1 MDYDH
6 LDPEGSLMDRIQA
19 LIQPPQSEESSKKIK
34 KVDKEARKQGR
45 SVNNDNC
52 DSCGEGGDLLCC
64 DRCPCAFHLTCC
76 DPPLE
81 EDDIPDGEWL
91 CNECKARPEEDH
103 EVKGK
108 EQPNIAN
115 NTEDHSATSAKDSEN
130 SKPESPF
137 STLVKM
143 TTGKNPTTFTLPPE
157 LKCNTFFPGDRKR
170 KNSTEEK
177 VVPVKNGRRHGE
189 EEERSIPPGCLC
201 FACSRS
207 ELTNQLVHCDFCPL
221 AFHMDCLNPPLT
233 TVPSGMWMCPN
244 HAEHA
249 EPGLRDPRFSK
260 RLQAYNDL
268 RSNISQHTIKM
279 NFLQR
284 VHRMKKHPSF
294 KRKALLP
301 TTRRATLVPQAVK
314 DHYRSPPIQ
323 LLPEHIRKMQE
334 PLPLHALPLTTPSV
348 EEQEEWLKSVI
359 SLQCGIAKHLSQPPV
374 SKTSTPV
381 VNHTDSS
388 SVKGEFSSLNTYSS
402 ASAISASSTAVKEPT
417 VNGLSHKSDLTN
429 HISSLPAS
437 SGVQSACISRVVTTT
452 ITTTSG
458 GKTITKPLTILY
470 ASPSKLQTH
479 MNGPLSTKAG
489 GNSSSLV
496 NMCSVS
502 STHLPSQVLVKQEPK
517 SVEKQM
523 VCNDLTQL
531 SGECKQLSSDPAKL
545 VNDIGHVNNVKA
557 KISVDTV
564 KTLAVPTSSTSS
576 VVNTTASVVARNIS
590 TAIAAGSSSSS
601 NATKSASST
610 PTKLIVLTSTNSGN
624 IIKTIAT
631 AGLSAGGTSQIPGG
645 SIVTLAA
652 PGNSTNPVKIGAVS
666 ASTSAS
672 VGSSPNKGTQAA
684 AASTS
689 VATANA
695 INSICAAAGV
705 DAFNELAK
713 LDPRLIQVLAYQR
726 LQQLLTQKPVPPSPV
741 ASRKISFNGLK
752 ETIVLPQQAVP
763 AGRSIAVL
771 CPLSGTGPVCPMIHK
786 CLSLG
791 QGPDMDL
798 CLQEYGH
805 CNFISQ
811 KHCSIFYDE
820 TSKQYELI
828 NYSEHG
834 TYVDNVLYS
843 CDFSDKMN
851 RHVLSS
857 KDLDPSKVAKNKLL
871 AAASSQGRQN
881 SKTKGSRRTVGLG
894 VQRIMKTCNCT
905 TSSSNLIGGSGA
917 GWEGTALLHHGSYI
931 KLGCAQFVFSITSH
945 ATKLPSSGGKASKVD
960 DKKATT
966 L

>member
-6 LDPEGSLMDRIQA
+6 LDPEGSLMDVRRSSQFLSSIFALKLDSHQLFTFITYPFLYYLQRIQA
-19 LIQPPQSEESSKKIK
+19 LIQPPQSEDLGKRIK
-34 KVDKEARKQGR
+34 KGDKEARKQGR
-45 SVNNDNC
+45 AVNNDNC

-64 DRCPCAFHLTCC
+64 ERCPCAFHLTCC

-91 CNECKARPEEDH
+91 CNECKALPKEDTDN
-103 EVKGK
+103 KGK
-108 EQPNIAN
+108 DPVNDGIKTDGHLAP
-115 NTEDHSATSAKDSEN
+115 TVKVTEN

-143 TTGKNPTTFTLPPE
+143 TTGKNPTTFSLPPE

-170 KNSTEEK
+170 KNSTEERTI
-177 VVPVKNGRRHGE
+177 PVKNGKRHTDE
-189 EEERSIPPGCLC
+189 EEHMIPPGRLC

-207 ELTNQLVHCDFCPL
+207 DLVGQLVHCDFCPL
-221 AFHMDCLNPPLT
+221 AFHMDCINPPLT

-284 VHRMKKHPSF
+284 VHRLKKHPSF
-294 KRKALLP
+294 KRKEFLP
-301 TTRRATLVPQAVK
+301 TRRRATL
-314 DHYRSPPIQ
+314 
-323 LLPEHIRKMQE
+323 
-334 PLPLHALPLTTPSV
+334 
-348 EEQEEWLKSVI
+348 WLKCVI
-359 SLQCGIAKHLSQPPV
+359 SLQCGIAKHLTQPSV
-374 SKTSTPV
+374 NKALIANHTDNASKGETSNSNNHSSTSGSAHATSSGTGKEPV
-381 VNHTDSS
+381 VN
-388 SVKGEFSSLNTYSS
+388 
-402 ASAISASSTAVKEPT
+402 
-417 VNGLSHKSDLTN
+417 GLPSKSDLPN
-429 HISSLPAS
+429 HVSATAANGNVPN
-437 SGVQSACISRVVTTT
+437 ACISRVVTTT

-479 MNGPLSTKAG
+479 MNGPLNTKSVASAG
-489 GNSSSLV
+489 NPV
-496 NMCSVS
+496 NVCTVS
-502 STHLPSQVLVKQEPK
+502 STHLPSKVLVKQEPK
-517 SVEKQM
+517 TVEKQ
-523 VCNDLTQL
+523 VGDLTQL
-531 SGECKQLSSDPAKL
+531 SAECKQLSSDTAKL
-545 VNDIGHVNNVKA
+545 INDIGHLNNVKA
-557 KISVDTV
+557 KVTTDSIKTV
-564 KTLAVPTSSTSS
+564 AVSSSSS
-576 VVNTTASVVARNIS
+576 VVNTTVSAATRTIS
-590 TAIAAGSSSSS
+590 TVTSASSSGAST
-601 NATKSASST
+601 TKVASST

-631 AGLSAGGTSQIPGG
+631 AGLSAASTGQIPGG
-645 SIVTLAA
+645 SIVTLGA
-652 PGNSTNPVKIGAVS
+652 PGSAGSVNPVKIGTVNAS
-666 ASTSAS
+666 APVS
-672 VGSSPNKGTQAA
+672 VGSSPNKVNQAA
-684 AASTS
+684 AATS
-689 VATANA
+689 MATANA

-705 DAFNELAK
+705 DAFNDEIVTLS
-713 LDPRLIQVLAYQR
+713 LHY
-726 LQQLLTQKPVPPSPV
+726 LQPIPPSPV
-741 ASRKISFNGLK
+741 SARKISFNGLK

-791 QGPDMDL
+791 QGPDMDV

-805 CNFISQ
+805 CNFISE

-843 CDFSDKMN
+843 CDFSDKIN
-851 RHVLSS
+851 RHVVSS
-857 KDLDPSKVAKNKLL
+857 KDLDPSKVSKNKLL
-871 AAASSQGRQN
+871 AAAQGRQN
-881 SKTKGSRRTVGLG
+881 NSKPKGSRRTVGLG
-894 VQRIMKTCNCT
+894 VQKIVKACNCT

-945 ATKLPSSGGKASKVD
+945 ATKLPSTSKASSTN
-960 DKKATT
+960 DKKLASSH
-966 L
+966 

>member
-19 LIQPPQSEESSKKIK
+19 LIQPPQSDESGKRVK

-91 CNECKARPEEDH
+91 CNECKAMPIEDDETKGNDQPNVANDH
-103 EVKGK
+103 EDCS
-108 EQPNIAN
+108 
-115 NTEDHSATSAKDSEN
+115 TSATKDSEN

-177 VVPVKNGRRHGE
+177 AVPVKNGKRNGDE
-189 EEERSIPPGCLC
+189 ECPSIPPGRLC
-201 FACSRS
+201 FACSKS
-207 ELTNQLVHCDFCPL
+207 DLVGQLVHCDFCPL

-284 VHRMKKHPSF
+284 VRRLKKHPSF
-294 KRKALLP
+294 KRKEFLP
-301 TTRRATLVPQAVK
+301 TRRRATLVPQAIK
-314 DHYRSPPIQ
+314 DHYDCPPIQ
-323 LLPEHIRKMQE
+323 MLPENVRKMQE
-334 PLPLHALPLTTPSV
+334 PLPLHSLPLNPPTA
-348 EEQEEWLKSVI
+348 EEQEEWLKCVI
-359 SLQCGIAKHLSQPPV
+359 SLQCGIAKHLTQP
-374 SKTSTPV
+374 S
-381 VNHTDSS
+381 VNKNFISNHIDSS
-388 SVKGEFSSLNTYSS
+388 SVKGESSNTN
-402 ASAISASSTAVKEPT
+402 SSTSVHPASTGAVKEPA
-417 VNGLSHKSDLTN
+417 VNGLPTKSDLSN
-429 HISSLPAS
+429 HISASPAS
-437 SGVQSACISRVVTTT
+437 SGVPNACISRVVTTT

-479 MNGPLSTKAG
+479 MNGPLTTKSVANS
-489 GNSSSLV
+489 GNPIS
-496 NMCSVS
+496 MCTVS

-517 SVEKQM
+517 SVEKQL
-523 VCNDLTQL
+523 VCGDLNQL
-531 SGECKQLSSDPAKL
+531 SADCKQLSSDTAKL
-545 VNDIGHVNNVKA
+545 IDVGHLNNVRPR
-557 KISVDTV
+557 ITMDGV
-564 KTLAVPTSSTSS
+564 KTVAVPTSSTSS
-576 VVNTTASVVARNIS
+576 VVNTTVSAATRTIS
-590 TAIAAGSSSSS
+590 TVTAAGSSGSSS
-601 NATKSASST
+601 GTKVASST
-610 PTKLIVLTSTNSGN
+610 PTKLIVLTSGN
-624 IIKTIAT
+624 VIKTIAT
-631 AGLSAGGTSQIPGG
+631 AGLNAAGTGQIPGG
-645 SIVTLAA
+645 SIVTLGA
-652 PGNSTNPVKIGAVS
+652 PGNGTSVNPVKIGSVNAATP
-666 ASTSAS
+666 ASI
-672 VGSSPNKGTQAA
+672 GSSPNKVNQAA
-684 AASTS
+684 AATS
-689 VATANA
+689 MATANA

-726 LQQLLTQKPVPPSPV
+726 LQQLLTQTKPVPPSPV
-741 ASRKISFNGLK
+741 AARKISFNGLK

-791 QGPDMDL
+791 QGPDMDV

-805 CNFISQ
+805 CNFISE

-843 CDFSDKMN
+843 CDFSDKIN
-851 RHVLSS
+851 RHVVSS
-857 KDLDPSKVAKNKLL
+857 KDLDPSKVSKSKLL
-871 AAASSQGRQN
+871 AAAQVRQN
-881 SKTKGSRRTVGLG
+881 GKPKGSRRTVGLG
-894 VQRIMKTCNCT
+894 VQKIVKACNCT

-945 ATKLPSSGGKASKVD
+945 ATKLPSTVKTGCANGKKPAAS
-960 DKKATT
+960 
-966 L
+966 

>member
-19 LIQPPQSEESSKKIK
+19 LIQPPQSEDLGKRIK
-34 KVDKEARKQGR
+34 KGDKEARKQGR
-45 SVNNDNC
+45 AVNNDNC

-64 DRCPCAFHLTCC
+64 ERCPCAFHLTCC

-91 CNECKARPEEDH
+91 CNECKALPKEDTDN
-103 EVKGK
+103 KGK
-108 EQPNIAN
+108 DPVNDGIKTDGHLAP
-115 NTEDHSATSAKDSEN
+115 TVKVTEN

-143 TTGKNPTTFTLPPE
+143 TTGKNPTTFSLPPE

-170 KNSTEEK
+170 KNSTEERTI
-177 VVPVKNGRRHGE
+177 PVKNGKRHTDE
-189 EEERSIPPGCLC
+189 EEHMIPPGRLC

-207 ELTNQLVHCDFCPL
+207 DLVGQLVHCDFCPL
-221 AFHMDCLNPPLT
+221 AFHMDCINPPLT

-284 VHRMKKHPSF
+284 VHRLKKHPSF
-294 KRKALLP
+294 KRKEFLP
-301 TTRRATLVPQAVK
+301 TRRRATL
-314 DHYRSPPIQ
+314 
-323 LLPEHIRKMQE
+323 
-334 PLPLHALPLTTPSV
+334 
-348 EEQEEWLKSVI
+348 WLKCVI
-359 SLQCGIAKHLSQPPV
+359 SLQCGIAKHLTQPSV
-374 SKTSTPV
+374 NKALIANHTDNASKGETSNSNNHSSTSGSAHATSSGTGKEPV
-381 VNHTDSS
+381 VN
-388 SVKGEFSSLNTYSS
+388 
-402 ASAISASSTAVKEPT
+402 
-417 VNGLSHKSDLTN
+417 GLPSKSDLPN
-429 HISSLPAS
+429 HVSATAANGNVPN
-437 SGVQSACISRVVTTT
+437 ACISRVVTTT

-479 MNGPLSTKAG
+479 MNGPLNTKSVASAG
-489 GNSSSLV
+489 NPV
-496 NMCSVS
+496 NVCTVS
-502 STHLPSQVLVKQEPK
+502 STHLPSKVLVKQEPK
-517 SVEKQM
+517 TVEKQ
-523 VCNDLTQL
+523 VGDLTQL
-531 SGECKQLSSDPAKL
+531 SAECKQLSSDTAKL
-545 VNDIGHVNNVKA
+545 INDIGHLNNVKA
-557 KISVDTV
+557 KVTTDSIKTV
-564 KTLAVPTSSTSS
+564 AVSSSSS
-576 VVNTTASVVARNIS
+576 VVNTTVSAATRTIS
-590 TAIAAGSSSSS
+590 TVTSASSSGAST
-601 NATKSASST
+601 TKVASST

-631 AGLSAGGTSQIPGG
+631 AGLSAASTGQIPGG
-645 SIVTLAA
+645 SIVTLGA
-652 PGNSTNPVKIGAVS
+652 PGSAGSVNPVKIGTVNAS
-666 ASTSAS
+666 APVS
-672 VGSSPNKGTQAA
+672 VGSSPNKVNQAA
-684 AASTS
+684 AATS
-689 VATANA
+689 MATANA

-705 DAFNELAK
+705 DAFNETELAK

-726 LQQLLTQKPVPPSPV
+726 LQQLLTQTKPIPPSPV
-741 ASRKISFNGLK
+741 SARKISFNGLK

-791 QGPDMDL
+791 QGPDMDV

-805 CNFISQ
+805 CNFISE

-843 CDFSDKMN
+843 CDFSDKIN
-851 RHVLSS
+851 RHVVSS
-857 KDLDPSKVAKNKLL
+857 KDLDPSKVSKNKLL
-871 AAASSQGRQN
+871 AAAQGRQN
-881 SKTKGSRRTVGLG
+881 NSKPKGSRRTVGLG
-894 VQRIMKTCNCT
+894 VQKIVKACNCT

-945 ATKLPSSGGKASKVD
+945 ATKLPSTSKASSTN
-960 DKKATT
+960 DKKLASSH
-966 L
+966 

>member
-19 LIQPPQSEESSKKIK
+19 LIQPPQSEESSKKVK

-91 CNECKARPEEDH
+91 CNECKATPKEDQDC
-103 EVKGK
+103 KGK
-108 EQPNIAN
+108 DQSKMEDD
-115 NTEDHSATSAKDSEN
+115 NTEDLSSTSIKDLEN

-143 TTGKNPTTFTLPPE
+143 TTGRNPTTFTLPPE

-170 KNSTEEK
+170 KNSTEERAF
-177 VVPVKNGRRHGE
+177 PVKNGKRNGDE
-189 EEERSIPPGCLC
+189 EEHTIPPGRLC

-207 ELTNQLVHCDFCPL
+207 ELIGELVHCDFCPL

-249 EPGLRDPRFSK
+249 EPGLREPRFSK

-284 VHRMKKHPSF
+284 VHRLKKHPSF

-301 TTRRATLVPQAVK
+301 TRRRATVVPQAIK
-314 DHYRSPPIQ
+314 DHYASPPIQ

-334 PLPLHALPLTTPSV
+334 PLPLHVLPLNTPSS
-348 EEQEEWLKSVI
+348 EEQEEWLKCVI
-359 SLQCGIAKHLSQPPV
+359 NLQCGIAKHLSQPAV
-374 SKTSTPV
+374 SKSSISNHADNSSGKLESLSSNTSTLS
-381 VNHTDSS
+381 T
-388 SVKGEFSSLNTYSS
+388 SS
-402 ASAISASSTAVKEPT
+402 AHSTSTGSVKEPI
-417 VNGLSHKSDLTN
+417 VNGLTTKSDSTN

-437 SGVQSACISRVVTTT
+437 SGVQNACISRVVTTT

-479 MNGPLSTKAG
+479 MNGPLSAKSV
-489 GNSSSLV
+489 GNSSSPV
-496 NMCSVS
+496 NVCSVS

-517 SVEKQM
+517 SVEKQ
-523 VCNDLTQL
+523 VLSNDLNQL
-531 SGECKQLSSDPAKL
+531 SAECKQLSSDTAKL
-545 VNDIGHVNNVKA
+545 INEVGHVNNVKA
-557 KISVDTV
+557 KISVDVV
-564 KTLAVPTSSTSS
+564 KTVAVPTSSTSS
-576 VVNTTASVVARNIS
+576 IVNTTASVVSRTIS

-601 NATKSASST
+601 SATKAASST

-631 AGLSAGGTSQIPGG
+631 AGLSAGGTGQLPGG
-645 SIVTLAA
+645 SIVTLGA
-652 PGNSTNPVKIGAVS
+652 PGNSASINPVKIGSVN
-666 ASTSAS
+666 ASTATS
-672 VGSSPNKGTQAA
+672 VGSSPSKVTQAA
-684 AASTS
+684 AATS
-689 VATANA
+689 AATANA

-726 LQQLLTQKPVPPSPV
+726 LQQLLTQTKPVPQSP
-741 ASRKISFNGLK
+741 AAARKISFNGLK

-791 QGPDMDL
+791 QGPDMDV

-843 CDFSDKMN
+843 CDFSDKIN

-857 KDLDPSKVAKNKLL
+857 KDLDPSKVTKNKLL
-871 AAASSQGRQN
+871 AASQVRQN
-881 SKTKGSRRTVGLG
+881 PKTKGSRRTVGLG
-894 VQRIMKTCNCT
+894 VQNIAKACNCT

-945 ATKLPSSGGKASKVD
+945 ATKLPSSGKTSNTN
-960 DKKATT
+960 DKKPTVS
-966 L
+966 

>member
-1 MDYDH
+1 M
-6 LDPEGSLMDRIQA
+6 
-19 LIQPPQSEESSKKIK
+19 
-34 KVDKEARKQGR
+34 
-45 SVNNDNC
+45 
-52 DSCGEGGDLLCC
+52 
-64 DRCPCAFHLTCC
+64 
-76 DPPLE
+76 
-81 EDDIPDGEWL
+81 
-91 CNECKARPEEDH
+91 
-103 EVKGK
+103 
-108 EQPNIAN
+108 
-115 NTEDHSATSAKDSEN
+115 
-130 SKPESPF
+130 
-137 STLVKM
+137 
-143 TTGKNPTTFTLPPE
+143 
-157 LKCNTFFPGDRKR
+157 
-170 KNSTEEK
+170 
-177 VVPVKNGRRHGE
+177 
-189 EEERSIPPGCLC
+189 
-201 FACSRS
+201 
-207 ELTNQLVHCDFCPL
+207 
-221 AFHMDCLNPPLT
+221 
-233 TVPSGMWMCPN
+233 
-244 HAEHA
+244 
-249 EPGLRDPRFSK
+249 
-260 RLQAYNDL
+260 
-268 RSNISQHTIKM
+268 
-279 NFLQR
+279 
-284 VHRMKKHPSF
+284 
-294 KRKALLP
+294 
-301 TTRRATLVPQAVK
+301 
-314 DHYRSPPIQ
+314 
-323 LLPEHIRKMQE
+323 
-334 PLPLHALPLTTPSV
+334 
-348 EEQEEWLKSVI
+348 I

-381 VNHTDSS
+381 DSS

-402 ASAISASSTAVKEPT
+402 TSAISASSTAVKEPT

-479 MNGPLSTKAG
+479 MNGPLSTKSG

-705 DAFNELAK
+705 DAFNGQFCLLLVCDIFELS
-713 LDPRLIQVLAYQR
+713 I
-726 LQQLLTQKPVPPSPV
+726 
-741 ASRKISFNGLK
+741 ISSFK
-752 ETIVLPQQAVP
+752 
-763 AGRSIAVL
+763 S
-771 CPLSGTGPVCPMIHK
+771 
-786 CLSLG
+786 
-791 QGPDMDL
+791 
-798 CLQEYGH
+798 
-805 CNFISQ
+805 
-811 KHCSIFYDE
+811 
-820 TSKQYELI
+820 
-828 NYSEHG
+828 
-834 TYVDNVLYS
+834 
-843 CDFSDKMN
+843 
-851 RHVLSS
+851 
-857 KDLDPSKVAKNKLL
+857 
-871 AAASSQGRQN
+871 
-881 SKTKGSRRTVGLG
+881 
-894 VQRIMKTCNCT
+894 
-905 TSSSNLIGGSGA
+905 
-917 GWEGTALLHHGSYI
+917 
-931 KLGCAQFVFSITSH
+931 
-945 ATKLPSSGGKASKVD
+945 
-960 DKKATT
+960 
-966 L
+966 